1 MLSLTTTQ
9 FREVILVKL
18 ICRILAFAAV
28 VMLFAA
34 PASAVPWNVG
44 DSITYSLSPPV
55 VATPYGSGGLF
66 TITNVNTGAVT
77 KSFCI
82 ELNEHIYNGDRVA
95 GISDS
100 AVAGGRGGG
109 SPDPISSATDWLFA
123 QFATGNSA
131 YGNTAALQLAFWFLE
146 DEVYAEEL
154 TSWVSKGYFSADL
167 LTMAYGY
174 INDAR
179 KHNTGSYGT
188 QVLNLMDKDGKYNHQ
203 SQLIR
208 TAEPSTLLILG
219 LGLVGVA
226 GLRRKIK

>member
-9 FREVILVKL
+9 FREVILVKS

-44 DSITYSLSPPV
+44 DSITYSLSTP

-66 TITNVNTGAVT
+66 TITNVNTHAVT
-77 KSFCI
+77 QSFCI
-82 ELNEHIYNGDRVA
+82 ELNEHIYNGDLVA

-123 QFATGNSA
+123 QFATGNVA
-131 YGNTAALQLAFWFLE
+131 YDNTAALQLAFWFLE

-154 TSWVSKGYFSADL
+154 TSWVSKGYFSAEL
-167 LTMAYGY
+167 LAIANGY
-174 INDAR
+174 IADAR

-188 QVLNLMDKDGKYNHQ
+188 QVLNLKDKDGVYNHQ